1 MLSGCALG
9 GRSLGRYVDDKSV
22 TGRVKMGLAS
32 VHLSH
37 LRRVNVD
44 VYGGTVYLTGAVNSE
59 LEKSD
64 AEIAAWQTKGVEQ
77 VVNDLVVRGGER
89 EREAV
94 SALPD
99 FRPRHP
105 LLERFSWLMERF
117 SWVAR
122 VEPRKPGGPDL
133 AYDREGHIVATVYTV
148 SSRALVN
155 TGAAT
160 LPADG
165 RPVDR
170 VSIYPVPMRDDVP
183 EPLYAVVLWH
193 VPERAAAVR

>member
-1 MLSGCALG
+1 MAIAAAVGLLSGCALA
-9 GRSLGRYVDDKSV
+9 GRTFGRYVDDKTV
-22 TGRVKMGLAS
+22 TGSVKMSLAS

-37 LRRVNVD
+37 LKRVNVD
-44 VYGGTVYLTGAVNSE
+44 VYDGTVYLTGTVNSE

-64 AEIAAWQTKGVEQ
+64 AEIAAWQTTGVEQ
-77 VVNDLVVRGGER
+77 VVNDVVVRGHEHD
-89 EREAV
+89 AV

-105 LLERFSWLMERF
+105 LMERF

-122 VEPRKPGGPDL
+122 VESGKPGGPDL
-133 AYDREGHIVATVYTV
+133 AYDREGRIVATVYTV

-155 TGAAT
+155 AGVAT

-165 RPVDR
+165 RAVDR
-170 VSIYPVPMRDDVP
+170 VSIYPIPRRDDLP
-183 EPLYAVVLWH
+183 ETLYAVVLWH
-193 VPERAAAVR
+193 VPARAAAAR